1 MKGECFIIYLLLY
14 ISFGTTTVI
23 LVSLAMSCFFDVL
36 SSRASNKLIVGLFLL
51 ILSIPFA
58 KVGEFAETELGYQ
71 VESEQ
76 LIEYENEDW

>member
-1 MKGECFIIYLLLY
+1 
-14 ISFGTTTVI
+14 
-23 LVSLAMSCFFDVL
+23 MSCFFDVL

-76 LIEYENEDW
+76 LIEYEDEDW